1 MATLEDLEAA
11 RAELAAWEK
20 RWEDYSGN
28 NPDKYRSDIRSAQ
41 AKVSAIEAELKA
53 SGVLVP
59 KTPEEQLHADL
70 DAMFPNAKSREV
82 VEFEGKR
89 YRRRFIPMQRSNS
102 GKTVKEWG
110 KTWEELT

>member
-1 MATLEDLEAA
+1 MATLEDLAAA

-28 NPDKYRSDIRSAQ
+28 NPDKYRADIRSAQ
-41 AKVSAIEAELKA
+41 SKVRAIEAQLKA

-70 DAMFPNAKSREV
+70 DALFPNAKSREI
-82 VEFEGKR
+82 VEMDGKR
-89 YRRRFIPMQRSNS
+89 YRRRFIPVQRSNS

-110 KTWEELT
+110 KTWEEL